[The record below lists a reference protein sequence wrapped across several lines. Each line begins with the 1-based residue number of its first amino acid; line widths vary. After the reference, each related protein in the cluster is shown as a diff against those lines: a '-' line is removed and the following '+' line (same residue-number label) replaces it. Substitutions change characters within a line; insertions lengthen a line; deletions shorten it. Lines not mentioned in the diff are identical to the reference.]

1 MCSFPGI
8 ERLSGVDYLVKGLIR
23 NSISVLTCRTTNLV
37 ETARKKHDLSPLST
51 CVLGRLLTLSAL
63 MGGLLK
69 ENQSVNLQVV
79 SDGPARG
86 VFAQCDW
93 LGRVRGYIRETQLD
107 TWLTPEGKFDVP
119 RAIGK
124 GFLYVVKDLGLRDPY
139 VGTVNIVTGGLAS
152 DLAYYFLQ
160 SEQIPS
166 VVGCGVFVS
175 KEGTVAAAGG
185 YIVQATPGT
194 PEEILSTVED
204 QIEGMHPPSSMILQ
218 GKTPEEIFH
227 TIAGELPSQ
236 ITQENG
242 LKFYCHCSRYRARR
256 ALALLGTEQLK
267 DLLKSEKSASVRCQF
282 CNAEYLFTEE
292 DILEIIA
299 KIERR
304 S

>member
-1 MCSFPGI
+1 M
-8 ERLSGVDYLVKGLIR
+8 LDVDYLVKGLIQ
-23 NSISVLTCRTTNLV
+23 NSIAVLVCRTTNLV
-37 ETARKKHDLSPLST
+37 ETARQKHNLSPLST

-69 ENQSVNLQVV
+69 ENQSVSLQVV

-86 VFAQCDW
+86 VFAQSDW

-107 TWLTPEGKFDVP
+107 TWLTPEGRFDVP
-119 RAIGK
+119 RAIGR
-124 GFLYVVKDLGLRDPY
+124 GFLYVVKDLGLKEPY

-175 KEGTVAAAGG
+175 NEGKVGAAGG

-194 PEEILSTVED
+194 QEEILGIVED
-204 QIEGMHPPSSMILQ
+204 HIKGMYPPSSLILQ
-218 GKTPEEIFH
+218 GITPEEIFND
-227 TIAGELPSQ
+227 IAGDLPSR

-242 LKFYCHCSRYRARR
+242 LKFYCRCSRYRARR
-256 ALALLGTEQLK
+256 ALALLGGEQLK
-267 DLLKSEKSASVRCQF
+267 ELLNKENGALVRCDF
-282 CNAEYLFTEE
+282 CNAEYLFNEE
-292 DILEIIA
+292 DILKIISE
-299 KIERR
+299 IERPV
-304 S
+304 

>member
-1 MCSFPGI
+1 MVQNSF
-8 ERLSGVDYLVKGLIR
+8 
-23 NSISVLTCRTTNLV
+23 SILTCRTTELV
-37 ETARKKHDLSPLST
+37 ETARRKHGLSPLSA

-86 VFAQCDW
+86 VYAQCDW

-124 GFLYVVKDLGLRDPY
+124 GFLYVVKDLGLKDPY
-139 VGTVNIVTGGLAS
+139 VGTVQIVTGGLAS

-166 VVGCGVFVS
+166 VVGCGVFVR
-175 KEGTVAAAGG
+175 KDGVVGAAGG

-194 PEEILSTVED
+194 SED
-204 QIEGMHPPSSMILQ
+204 LLETLERQIESLNPPSTLILQ
-218 GKTPEEIFH
+218 GKTPEEIFLA
-227 TIAGELPSQ
+227 IAGKLPSQ
-236 ITQENG
+236 ITQENA
-242 LKFYCHCSRYRARR
+242 LKFHCGCSRYRARR
-256 ALALLGTEQLK
+256 ALSLLGREELREILK
-267 DLLKSEKSASVRCQF
+267 TDGKATVKCEF
-282 CNAEYLFTEE
+282 CNSQYHFSQE
-292 DILEIIA
+292 DILEILQELEKA
-299 KIERR
+299 F
-304 S
+304 